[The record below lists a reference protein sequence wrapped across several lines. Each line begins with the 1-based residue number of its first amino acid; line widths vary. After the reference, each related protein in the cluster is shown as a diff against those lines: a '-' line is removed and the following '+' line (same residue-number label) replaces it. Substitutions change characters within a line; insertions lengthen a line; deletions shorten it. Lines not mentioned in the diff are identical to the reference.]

1 MVIERVSA
9 GLPTATGCLALA
21 LGLIFATACGH
32 AAADTA
38 SRPPERI
45 YATNCGYCHGHNVG
59 PLIRGRG
66 LPSEYIAAMVR
77 HGRGPMPAFR
87 ATEISPTEL
96 DALARWISA
105 SKADPKE
112 RGT

>member
-1 MVIERVSA
+1 MERGSA
-9 GLPTATGCLALA
+9 RLPAGFLALA
-21 LGLIFATACGH
+21 LGLIVAAACGR

-66 LPSEYIAAMVR
+66 LPSDYVATMVR

-87 ATEISPTEL
+87 QTEISPAEL

-105 SKADPKE
+105 SRPDPRE
-112 RGT
+112 HGA